1 MEATSS
7 LCSNE
12 AHLWKYVTKLEKAS
26 GSGISGN
33 TSFKCNYCG
42 MVFIGSY
49 SRVKAHLFK
58 LLVMVLECV
67 QK

>member
-26 GSGISGN
+26 GFGTSGN
-33 TSFKCNYCG
+33 ASFKCNYCG
-42 MVFIGSY
+42 MVFTGSY
-49 SRVKAHLFK
+49 SRFLGSM
-58 LLVMVLECV
+58 LIYLNYWSWY
-67 QK
+67 